1 MEPLITSNQERRSS
15 LRVPVAI
22 KLPPV
27 KHTRMGANMAEVTF
41 DYRNLTEVEGGIQEG
56 ELNEIRSRLEDATK
70 ELLKEELGF
79 MQIPKT
85 DRYAEISKALAEDI
99 RNSGA
104 TDFIHCGIGGSALGP
119 MALQKALNHP
129 YYNQLTDRGGPRI
142 HFAEN
147 TDPSSLGAILDVA
160 DAENTWVNVVT
171 KSGSTAETMANFLVV
186 RGFLEDALGD
196 GYREHTVFTT
206 DPEEGFL
213 NEISAHEDIK
223 TLPIQQNVGGRFSV
237 LTPVGLLPAAVGG
250 LDVEAL
256 LAGAAQCVD
265 EVNEQGAEHP
275 AVVGAAMHY
284 LMDTAK
290 GRNVRVMM
298 AYADALERTA
308 AWFVQL
314 WAESLGKD
322 GKGST
327 PHGAVGTTDQ
337 HSQVQLYMEGPQDKV
352 IEILQVENHP
362 RDLEIP
368 NAYGDIEG
376 VGYLGGHSMAEL
388 LNVECDATQ
397 KALTEAGRPN
407 CAIKLGGI
415 SEENI
420 GYLFQALEV
429 QTAIAGSLYGV
440 NAFNQPGVEA
450 GKNITY
456 ERMGRPGY

>member
-1 MEPLITSNQERRSS
+1 
-15 LRVPVAI
+15 
-22 KLPPV
+22 
-27 KHTRMGANMAEVTF
+27 MADVNF
-41 DYRNLTEVEGGIQEG
+41 DYQNLVEVEGGIRED
-56 ELNEIRSRLEDATK
+56 ELDEMRSGLEEAAK
-70 ELLKEELGF
+70 ELLEGDLGF
-79 MQIPKT
+79 MQLPKT
-85 DRYAEISKALAEDI
+85 DQYAEESKNLAEDI

-104 TDFIHCGIGGSALGP
+104 TDFIHAGIGGSALGP
-119 MALQKALNHP
+119 MAVQTALNHP
-129 YYNQLTDRGGPRI
+129 YYNQLAERGGPRI

-160 DAENTWVNVVT
+160 DPENTWVNAVT

-186 RGFLEDALGD
+186 RGFMEEALGD
-196 GYREHTVFTT
+196 GYKEHTVFTT

-213 NEISAHEDIK
+213 NEISGREGIK

-237 LTPVGLLPAAVGG
+237 LTPVGLLPAAVADI
-250 LDVEAL
+250 DVDAL

-265 EVNEQGAEHP
+265 EVNEQGADHP
-275 AVVGAAMHY
+275 VLQGAVMHY
-284 LMDTAK
+284 LMDTAR

-352 IEILQVENHP
+352 IEIVQVENHP
-362 RDLEIP
+362 RDLTIP
-368 NAYGDIEG
+368 EAYEDIEG

-407 CAIKLGGI
+407 CNITLGEI
-415 SEENI
+415 SAENI

-429 QTAIAGSLYGV
+429 QTAVCGSLYGV